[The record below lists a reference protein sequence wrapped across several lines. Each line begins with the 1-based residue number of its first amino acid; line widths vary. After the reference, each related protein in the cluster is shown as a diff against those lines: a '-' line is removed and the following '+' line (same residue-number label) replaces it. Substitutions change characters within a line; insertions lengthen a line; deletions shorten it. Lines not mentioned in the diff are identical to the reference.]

1 MSFPREALPSLGQY
15 YHVETNSETVSG
27 TEQIV
32 FQDSP
37 TLSSLAWPPSMLQ
50 LQKAIRDDGEK
61 GVPGAPSSSCYALAT
76 DEVSAA
82 AACLGSLT
90 RTHWLTE
97 NAPPG
102 RQDRWKQSAL
112 AFSLHTCELLGESP
126 QHPEPQ
132 LPTGLGGGHNTCAVR
147 RLLGGLSSPVHQGC
161 LT

>member
-1 MSFPREALPSLGQY
+1 MARKVCLELHQVRA
-15 YHVETNSETVSG
+15 
-27 TEQIV
+27 
-32 FQDSP
+32 
-37 TLSSLAWPPSMLQ
+37 TLSQLTRSLPQQRAW
-50 LQKAIRDDGEK
+50 
-61 GVPGAPSSSCYALAT
+61 AL
-76 DEVSAA
+76 SP
-82 AACLGSLT
+82 

-102 RQDRWKQSAL
+102 RQDRWEQSAL